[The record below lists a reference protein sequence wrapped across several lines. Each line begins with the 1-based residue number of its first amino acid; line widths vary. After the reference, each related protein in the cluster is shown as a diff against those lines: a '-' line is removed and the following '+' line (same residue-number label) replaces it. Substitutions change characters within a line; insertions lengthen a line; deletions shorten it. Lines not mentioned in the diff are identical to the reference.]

1 MMVINIRMIK
11 MKIMYR
17 ALPELG
23 GYHEDL
29 ADDVSEHH
37 GDLADNVGDHHQVLA
52 GNHHQ

>member
-11 MKIMYR
+11 MKIMYG

-23 GYHEDL
+23 DHHQDLADDDSEHHEDL
-29 ADDVSEHH
+29 ADD
-37 GDLADNVGDHHQVLA
+37 VGDHHQVLA